1 MDTEQQYQEALK
13 ADLAR
18 QREWEIQQEQKYQEA
33 REVDLA
39 RQEEWRIEQEQQYQY
54 ALEEDRTLQRLWAEE
69 ELARQQEQAKN
80 RMGWGTFLIALIL
93 SLIADAA
100 EFLTGGTI
108 GWFVGL
114 FVDLILL
121 VMLGFSTAGRKQFK
135 KWIWG
140 PLIEKIPILD
150 AIPFIR
156 VGFLTWSFISSR
168 SKKLQA
174 ISRITSTGLAQK
186 AV

>member
-1 MDTEQQYQEALK
+1 MNAEQQYQEALK

-18 QREWEIQQEQKYQEA
+18 QREWEIQQEWQYQEA
-33 REVDLA
+33 READLA
-39 RQEEWRIEQEQQYQY
+39 RQEEWRIEQERQYQY
-54 ALEEDRTLQRLWAEE
+54 ALEEDRARQRLWAEE
-69 ELARQQEQAKN
+69 SARQQEQTKN

-100 EFLTGGTI
+100 ELFTGGTI

-114 FVDLILL
+114 FVDLTLL
-121 VMLGFSTAGRKQFK
+121 AMLGFSTAGRKQFK

-156 VGFLTWSFISSR
+156 AGFLIWSFVSSR
-168 SKKLQA
+168 SKKLQT
-174 ISRITSTGLAQK
+174 ISKIASAGLAQK